1 MVANSPLPSQKLTW
15 ETIGNHSREKE
26 KPFITEAGP
35 ETKIEIFYQ
44 MCLFDDLSINQEARV
59 INIAQYQQLV
69 FREFLPALL
78 GHHALDKYNLKLLES
93 GYYQVSL

>member
-35 ETKIEIFYQ
+35 ETTHK
-44 MCLFDDLSINQEARV
+44 
-59 INIAQYQQLV
+59 LV
-69 FREFLPALL
+69 EFF
-78 GHHALDKYNLKLLES
+78 NLK
-93 GYYQVSL
+93 